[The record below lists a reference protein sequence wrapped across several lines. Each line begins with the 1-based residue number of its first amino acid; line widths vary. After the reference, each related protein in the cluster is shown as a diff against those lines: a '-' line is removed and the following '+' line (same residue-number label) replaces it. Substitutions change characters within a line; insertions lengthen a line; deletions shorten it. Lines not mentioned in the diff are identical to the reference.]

1 MLFNEAT
8 KLALVQF
15 EFFSFIQSVSF
26 SVTLTE
32 VTNLKYLFFYL
43 RPQIFICSRF
53 RGDFKISGS
62 FKIQRIKMV
71 LAQDLFPSGLFEI
84 IIGSEGLTYN
94 FR

>member
-43 RPQIFICSRF
+43 RPFICSRF
-53 RGDFKISGS
+53 RWDFKISGS

-84 IIGSEGLTYN
+84 IIGSEGLTYK

>member
-32 VTNLKYLFFYL
+32 ILELAKYLFFNYK
-43 RPQIFICSRF
+43 PQIFIRSEISRF
-53 RGDFKISGS
+53 FKISGS
-62 FKIQRIKMV
+62 FEIWGIK
-71 LAQDLFPSGLFEI
+71 LILFPSGLFEI